1 MNEMIGVMEPRRL
14 YLQIADRIRQLIR
27 DGHFP
32 AGSRLPAERELAL
45 LLGVSRPSLREALIA
60 LEIAGNVEV
69 RMGSGIYATAELE
82 ERPNIF
88 GGSMGESPLEIIQAR
103 SVIEG
108 SAIVLACHQMSS
120 EALERLRA
128 NLDAMQAQISLSRKA
143 IELDRQFHLIIAEQT
158 GNSVVTRMV
167 RDLFDER
174 HKPLTAQM
182 RTRFETDDTW
192 LLAFEE
198 HEKIYA
204 ALEAKDPFM
213 AQAAMRMHLDM
224 SKQRWMENEPLR
236 SEREVEI

>member
-1 MNEMIGVMEPRRL
+1 MNEMTSVMEPRRL

-27 DGHFP
+27 DGDFP

-69 RMGSGIYATAELE
+69 RMGSGIYASVEAE
-82 ERPNIF
+82 ERSNIF

-103 SVIEG
+103 SVVEG
-108 SAIVLACHQMSS
+108 SAVVLACHQMSS

-128 NLDAMQAQISLSRKA
+128 NLDAMKAQVSAGRKA
-143 IELDRQFHLIIAEQT
+143 IELDRQFHLIIAEQS
-158 GNSVVTRMV
+158 GNSVIARIV

-182 RTRFETDDTW
+182 RTRFETGDTW
-192 LLAFEE
+192 RLALEE

-224 SKQRWMENEPLR
+224 AKQRWMENEPLR
-236 SEREVEI
+236 SEAGS